1 MEILNTDIL
10 NMIADFDEEIMR
22 NEAEEVAFERAI
34 RNWEM
39 EGAMED
45 IFGGWITRGSTP
57 VLPTRAVCTNVTTGP
72 SLLTFGRGDA
82 ILRAWK
88 TTK

>member
-45 IFGGWITRGSTP
+45 IFGG
-57 VLPTRAVCTNVTTGP
+57 
-72 SLLTFGRGDA
+72 
-82 ILRAWK
+82 
-88 TTK
+88 